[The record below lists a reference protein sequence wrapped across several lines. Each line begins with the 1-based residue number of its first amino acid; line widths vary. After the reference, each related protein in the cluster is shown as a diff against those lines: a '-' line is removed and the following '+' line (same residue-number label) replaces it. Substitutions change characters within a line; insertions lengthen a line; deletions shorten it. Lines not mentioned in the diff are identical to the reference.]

1 MLMVVLEI
9 IIILLLLV
17 GNGVFAMTEMAV
29 VSSRKGRLRLLAEGG
44 NSGARAALALA
55 DAPNRFL
62 PAVQIGI
69 TLIGLL
75 AGAFGGATIARQL
88 ADALRSWP
96 ALAAYADAIGVAVV
110 VISLTFLSLV
120 IGELVPKRL
129 ALAHPERMASLMAR
143 PLDCLSRLA
152 RPAIWLLSHAT
163 DLTLWLLRVKPRA
176 PDTVSEDEVKFLMQE
191 GTTAGVFHPNEP
203 RMVESVL
210 AFDQRPVTDIMTPRG
225 KVIFLHRAEKPERLW
240 HKIVV
245 SGHSSYPV
253 HDGDRNNIIGVV
265 TVKSIY
271 ANLAAG
277 MAINLGDLMVTP
289 LFVPATQTVAA
300 LLENFKRTG
309 KHLGVIR
316 DERNCFLGIVTL
328 VDVLEAIVG
337 EIPALEERLKPA
349 ARPRDDG
356 SWLVDGRYDL
366 ARLRQKLPGK
376 LPGELSH
383 APNQTIAEFIRARLG
398 AEAGE
403 GAVMAAADWQFEV
416 LDVDG
421 DRIDKVLITPPARP
435 GPTGTTSNQLT
446 S

>member
-1 MLMVVLEI
+1 MVVFEI

-29 VSSRKGRLRLLAEGG
+29 VSARKGRLRLLADGG

-62 PAVQIGI
+62 PSVQIGI

-88 ADALRSWP
+88 AAGLRHWP
-96 ALAAYADAIGVAVV
+96 ALAPYADAIGVAVV
-110 VISLTFLSLV
+110 VITLTFFSLV

-129 ALAHPERMASLMAR
+129 ALANPERIASLMAR
-143 PLDCLSRLA
+143 PLDYLSRLV
-152 RPAIWLLSHAT
+152 RPMIWLLGHAT
-163 DLTLWLLRVKPRA
+163 DLTLWLLRAKPRA
-176 PDTVSEDEVKFLMQE
+176 PDTVSEDEVKLLMQE

-225 KVIFLHRAEKPERLW
+225 KVIFLRRHEKPETLW

-253 HDGDRNNIIGVV
+253 HDGDRNQIIGVV

-277 MAINLGDLMVTP
+277 VAINLGDLMVPP
-289 LFVPATQTVAA
+289 LFVPATETVAA

-316 DERNCFLGIVTL
+316 DERNQFLGIVTL

-337 EIPALEERLKPA
+337 EIPDLEERLKPA
-349 ARPRDDG
+349 ARQRDDG

-366 ARLRQKLPGK
+366 AKLLQRLPGK
-376 LPGELSH
+376 PTGELSH
-383 APNQTIAEFIRARLG
+383 APNQTLAEYLRTHLG
-398 AEAGE
+398 AQAGE
-403 GAVMAAADWQFEV
+403 GEVVIAEDWQFEV

-421 DRIDKVLITPPARP
+421 DRIDKVLLTPRTRP
-435 GPTGTTSNQLT
+435 GPTAPKPNQPIL
-446 S
+446 